1 MSLALI
7 AAVGRGSAQYE
18 YEPTDW
24 SRTLCIVP
32 GVGKE
37 RERKR
42 EGRERREG
50 RRRGR
55 EARKEGRE
63 KIKGERRDGRDIRSS
78 YYGL

>member
-7 AAVGRGSAQYE
+7 AAVGRGSVQYE

-37 RERKR
+37 REGKR
-42 EGRERREG
+42 ERRERGKRGKRGVKKGERREG
-50 RRRGR
+50 R
-55 EARKEGRE
+55 
-63 KIKGERRDGRDIRSS
+63 DTRSS
-78 YYGL
+78 YYW